1 VNLESNDAFVLWP
14 AQENYMAAM
23 KEVIRKA
30 GVGIF
35 QAGTGFGK
43 TIANLMAAFDS
54 DQKKKVFYFS
64 RTHQQAFQ
72 VIKEAQRLQDL
83 GCRAVH
89 LAARRRLCHIPE
101 IYMSPWETQLCKT
114 QQDVWKK
121 GGFSRHSA
129 TACHSFFARKK
140 GKRQVSEW
148 QAQSAGITGSA
159 NLDDLNQ
166 FAKKNRCC
174 AYLTARDLAV
184 VRNLVVGSYLYG
196 LDSQIR
202 GALSISLGGSI
213 VILDE
218 GHNLEEVCCT
228 ILSHEISSKDLV
240 QSIRTLER
248 LQRQFLL
255 QNGNDKSI
263 ESINGLLEHTEG
275 FSILLKDFLKNVE
288 FKKAPDGETALT
300 KGSRLTEYF
309 QERAFDKK
317 MGREWF
323 SFLNELEKPY
333 KDDPDGLQ
341 QFAPLHKL
349 ADFILAVQ
357 QPIGFGAI
365 IRKISKAASTEA
377 DFLIQ
382 WECLDPGLILSE
394 INNEAKA
401 LVICSGT
408 LEPLELTSRIFGL
421 EKAECQNFGSTI
433 ESENVL
439 VFAIGKDPDGE
450 RLSSEYKL
458 RKSIGTYRA
467 YARAI
472 ERASTFI
479 KGGILCFFPSYDFLN
494 NVVERGFRNSTLE
507 TVFVEER
514 SSRANEQELRAF
526 RRAVQSKKSAIFCAV
541 VGGKVAEGTDLPQ
554 ELSRGVIVCGIPFLP
569 TRDPVVRLRRDYYNE
584 KSSRLGEAWY
594 LRESIRRA
602 AQALGRGWRGKTDY
616 AVGFLLD
623 SRYLHRRN
631 RQYIPARF
639 RDRISV
645 PENWDDVEKRAMD
658 FLGNIQT
665 LEE

>member
-1 VNLESNDAFVLWP
+1 MILESNDSFVLWP
-14 AQENYMAAM
+14 AQENYVAAM
-23 KEVIRKA
+23 KEVIRKT

-43 TIANLMAAFDS
+43 TIANLIAAFDS
-54 DQKKKVFYFS
+54 DQKPKVFYFS

-72 VIKEAQRLQDL
+72 VIKEAQRLQEV
-83 GCRAVH
+83 RAVH

-114 QQDVWKK
+114 QQDIWKK

-129 TACHSFFARKK
+129 TGCHSFFARKK

-148 QAQSAGITGSA
+148 KAQSAGIPA
-159 NLDDLNQ
+159 NATLTDLNQ
-166 FAKKNRCC
+166 FAKNNRCC

-184 VRNLVVGSYLYG
+184 VRPLVVGSYMYG

-202 GALSISLGGSI
+202 AALSISLSGSI

-228 ILSHEISSKDLV
+228 ILSQEISSKDLV
-240 QSIRTLER
+240 ESTRTLER
-248 LQRQFLL
+248 LQRQFML
-255 QNGNDKSI
+255 QNRNDKSLKP
-263 ESINGLLEHTEG
+263 INSLLEYTEG
-275 FSILLKDFLKNVE
+275 LSILLKGFSKNLE
-288 FKKAPDGETALT
+288 FKKESDGETALT
-300 KGSRLTEYF
+300 KGSRLTDFF
-309 QERAFDKK
+309 QERAFNKK

-323 SFLNELEKPY
+323 SLLNELEKPY

-341 QFAPLHKL
+341 QFTSLHKL
-349 ADFILAVQ
+349 ADFILALQ
-357 QPIGFGAI
+357 QPIGFGVI
-365 IRKISKAASTEA
+365 IHKRSKAASAEA
-377 DFLIQ
+377 EFLIR

-394 INNEAKA
+394 VNSEAKA
-401 LVICSGT
+401 LIICSGT
-408 LEPLELTSRIFGL
+408 LEPLKLTSRIFGL
-421 EKAECQNFGSTI
+421 EEAECQNFGSTI

-439 VFAIGKDPDGE
+439 VFAIGKDPDDE
-450 RLSSEYKL
+450 RLSSEYKH
-458 RKSIGTYRA
+458 RKSVETYRA

-479 KGGILCFFPSYDFLN
+479 NGGILCFFPSYAFLN
-494 NVVERGFRNSTLE
+494 NVVERGFRSSTLE

-514 SSRANEQELRAF
+514 SSRANEEELRAF
-526 RRAVQSKKSAIFCAV
+526 RQAVQSNKLAIFCAV

-569 TRDPVVRLRRDYYNE
+569 TQDPIVRLRRDYYNE
-584 KSSRLGEAWY
+584 KSSQLGEAWY

-631 RQYIPARF
+631 RQYIPERF
-639 RDRISV
+639 RARIEIL
-645 PENWDDVEKRAMD
+645 PNWDEVERRAKD

>member
-1 VNLESNDAFVLWP
+1 MLWP
-14 AQENYMAAM
+14 AQEDYVAAM
-23 KEVIRKA
+23 KDVIRKK
-30 GVGIF
+30 GIGIF

-43 TIANLMAAFDS
+43 TIANLMAAFES
-54 DQKKKVFYFS
+54 EQKPKVFYFS

-72 VIKEAQRLQDL
+72 VVQEARRLSEDL
-83 GCRAVH
+83 GCRTVH
-89 LAARRRLCHIPE
+89 LAARKRLCHIPE
-101 IYMSPWETQLCKT
+101 VYLSSWEAQFCK
-114 QQDVWKK
+114 QQQEVWKK

-148 QAQSAGITGSA
+148 QAQSAGIPA
-159 NLDDLNQ
+159 NATLTDLNQ

-184 VRNLVVGSYLYG
+184 IRPLVVGSYMYG

-202 GALSISLGGSI
+202 AALSISLGGSI

-228 ILSHEISSKDLV
+228 ILSYEIRSKDLV
-240 QSIRTLER
+240 ESIRTLER
-248 LQRQFLL
+248 LQRQFML

-263 ESINGLLEHTEG
+263 KSINGLLEHTEG
-275 FSILLKDFLKNVE
+275 FSFLLKDFFKDLA

-300 KGSRLTEYF
+300 KGSQLTEFF
-309 QERAFDKK
+309 QERSFDKEL
-317 MGREWF
+317 GREWF

-333 KDDPDGLQ
+333 QDDPERLQ
-341 QFAPLHKL
+341 QFAPLHKMG
-349 ADFILAVQ
+349 DFILAVQ
-357 QPIGFGAI
+357 QPIGFGVI
-365 IRKISKAASTEA
+365 IRKISKTGSTDAE
-377 DFLIQ
+377 FLIR

-394 INNEAKA
+394 IDSEAKA

-408 LEPLELTSRIFGL
+408 LEPLKLTSRIFGL
-421 EKAECQNFGSTI
+421 EEAECQNFGSTI

-439 VFAIGKDPDGE
+439 VFAIGKDPDNE
-450 RLSSEYKL
+450 RLSSEYKF
-458 RKSIGTYRA
+458 RKAVETYRA

-472 ERASTFI
+472 ERASAFI
-479 KGGILCFFPSYDFLN
+479 NGGILCFFPSYDFLN
-494 NVVERGFRNSTLE
+494 NVVERGFRSSTLE

-514 SSRANEQELRAF
+514 SSRANEQELRSF
-526 RRAVQSKKSAIFCAV
+526 RQAVQSKKSAIFCAV

-569 TRDPVVRLRRDYYNE
+569 TRDPLVRLRRDYYNE
-584 KSSRLGEAWY
+584 KSSRLGDAWY

-639 RDRISV
+639 QERILV
-645 PENWDDVEKRAMD
+645 LPTWDEVEKKAKD
-658 FLGNIQT
+658 FLGNIQK